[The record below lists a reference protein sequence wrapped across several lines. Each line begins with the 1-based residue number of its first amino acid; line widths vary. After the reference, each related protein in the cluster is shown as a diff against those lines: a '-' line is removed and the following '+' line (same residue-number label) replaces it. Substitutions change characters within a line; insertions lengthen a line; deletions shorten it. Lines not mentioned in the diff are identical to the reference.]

1 MRGLYAIT
9 DDRLTAGE
17 QLLPK
22 VEQALLGGA
31 RLIQYRNK
39 TLSPVVGARRAVP
52 LLALCRR
59 YGVPLI
65 INDDLELALTIGADG
80 VHLGRDDG
88 DLHAARARLQ
98 PGGILGV
105 SCYNDWANAVA
116 AVRAGAD
123 YVAFGA
129 FFPSATKPQAARATP
144 DLIRRAKQELTIPV
158 VAIGGITPDNGAA
171 LIDAGAD
178 MLAVITA
185 VFDQDDV
192 TGAARQ
198 FGKLFEDLKSNAEA
212 QRRKERQKR

>member
-22 VEQALLGGA
+22 VEQALIGGA

-39 TLSPVVGARRAVP
+39 TLSPTTQRAEAEA
-52 LLALCRR
+52 LLSLCHR
-59 YGVPLI
+59 YHAPLI
-65 INDDLELALTIGADG
+65 INDNLELALAIGADG

-88 DLHAARARLQ
+88 DLRAARAQLH

-105 SCYNDWANAVA
+105 SCYNNWANAVEA
-116 AVRAGAD
+116 TRSGAD
-123 YVAFGA
+123 YIAFGA

-144 DLIRRAKQELTIPV
+144 DLIRRAKQEFAIPV
-158 VAIGGITPDNGAA
+158 VAIGGITPDNSSA
-171 LIDAGAD
+171 LIDAGTD

-185 VFDQDDV
+185 VFDQPDIR
-192 TGAARQ
+192 AAAHR
-198 FGKLFEDLKSNAEA
+198 FAELFNE
-212 QRRKERQKR
+212 